1 MARIVNASNFIDER
15 GSLSVVEDDMLG
27 FTPKRVFNLYNLN
40 VNADRGNHGHK
51 QSIVAMCCISG
62 SCEVYVNDG
71 RKISTYKLDKPTQF
85 LVLEAHEW
93 HKMYDFAENTIIQVL
108 SSKNYDPDEYVFEE
122 PKIELPKG

>member
-51 QSIVAMCCISG
+51 RGKRQRTVRWSG
-62 SCEVYVNDG
+62 SV
-71 RKISTYKLDKPTQF
+71 
-85 LVLEAHEW
+85 
-93 HKMYDFAENTIIQVL
+93 FAEPVGGASLSYRAAVL
-108 SSKNYDPDEYVFEE
+108 LTCASA
-122 PKIELPKG
+122 LT